1 MLAMSVE
8 GAGAAKQVEAI
19 KTEGK
24 SVHKHLH
31 PQQPEVTP
39 VNELGFW

>member
-1 MLAMSVE
+1 MARQDPFRLIVGRPEMLAMSVE

-24 SVHKHLH
+24 SV
-31 PQQPEVTP
+31 P
-39 VNELGFW
+39 